1 MSEAVTGGAPRL
13 RLADGSSWVIVAGD
27 ADAAPVVQTLAAI
40 MRLTPG
46 DEAPL
51 THAGGFAAP
60 PARELRVVVRDGP
73 EARLPADTRGDG
85 PVLVAVHP
93 PVDRAMHM
101 IAAERVAQTIA
112 RDAQRRGGLLV
123 HGGLAEWRGCGAVL
137 AGAGTVGK
145 STASRRLP
153 APWRSWSDDATLVV
167 RDLQGRLRAHPWPT
181 WSRFYWDQGEG
192 SWDVAASLPLGAVF
206 FLAQAP
212 QDVVTPTHHAAQ
224 ALAML
229 MECVA
234 AVSSGMRRGLDAER
248 ARTLSGEQL
257 ANAEAV
263 VAETPMYRLELS
275 LEGSFW
281 RLLEPLVD

>member
-1 MSEAVTGGAPRL
+1 MTGGPAASAPTL
-13 RLADGSSWVIVAGD
+13 TLADGSSWVIVAGD
-27 ADAAPVVQTLAAI
+27 PDAAPVIETLAAI
-40 MRLTPG
+40 MRLAPA
-46 DEAPL
+46 DEPPL
-51 THAGGFAAP
+51 LRADGSAVPPVRGSAGW

-167 RDLQGRLRAHPWPT
+167 RACLVVVWHVVGWWT
-181 WSRFYWDQGEG
+181 VV
-192 SWDVAASLPLGAVF
+192 DVARRPAS
-206 FLAQAP
+206 
-212 QDVVTPTHHAAQ
+212 
-224 ALAML
+224 
-229 MECVA
+229 
-234 AVSSGMRRGLDAER
+234 RER
-248 ARTLSGEQL
+248 
-257 ANAEAV
+257 
-263 VAETPMYRLELS
+263 
-275 LEGSFW
+275 
-281 RLLEPLVD
+281 